1 MQPNKGIKGIKKDK
15 NANKHI
21 SNIFYLRC
29 NQDVT
34 KMQPRKGIKGIKK
47 HKNVNKRISDF

>member
-1 MQPNKGIKGIKKDK
+1 MQPNKGIKGIKNHK

-21 SNIFYLRC
+21 SNFFSLRC

-47 HKNVNKRISDF
+47 YKNVNKRISDF

>member
-1 MQPNKGIKGIKKDK
+1 MQPNKGIKGIKKHK

-34 KMQPRKGIKGIKK
+34 KIQPRKGIKGIKK
-47 HKNVNKRISDF
+47 YKNVNKRISDF